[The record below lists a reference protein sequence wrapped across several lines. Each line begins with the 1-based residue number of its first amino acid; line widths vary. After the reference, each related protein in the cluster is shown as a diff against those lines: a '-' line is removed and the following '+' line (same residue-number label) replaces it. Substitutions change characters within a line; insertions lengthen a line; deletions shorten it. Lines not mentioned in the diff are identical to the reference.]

1 MGQMLPQSVPGS
13 VLQAL
18 WGPLT
23 SSHMRPFHRGWD
35 GGLALWSLVLGNVA
49 LLTCLVSSEVTVL
62 GALYLDFLGIPS
74 TDWRDPSLSSLPK
87 RVACGV

>member
-1 MGQMLPQSVPGS
+1 MGQMLPQLVSGS

-23 SSHMRPFHRGWD
+23 SSYMWPLHRGWN

-49 LLTCLVSSEVTVL
+49 LPICLVSSEVTVL
-62 GALYLDFLGIPS
+62 GAFILRFSG
-74 TDWRDPSLSSLPK
+74 DPK
-87 RVACGV
+87 H